1 MTTNRIRSATRP
13 CRRRVILRRVALAL
27 VLGAVLCGVG
37 LLVLFSELPGVGNA
51 EALVVRRLGGVSAS
65 QAAVAPA
72 SRIARSIV
80 AIEDERFYEHDGIDV
95 IGVARATWNNA
106 SGGNRQGA
114 STITQQLAKVLYT
127 DGSHSIERK
136 LETIG
141 LALKLEDRYSKRQ
154 ILDMYLNSV
163 YFGAGCVGV
172 VCASERYFGKLPGRL
187 DWAEASMLAGLPQA
201 PSAYDPLRSFARARV
216 RQREVLDALTREGV
230 LSRIAADAA
239 FAELHSLRA

>member
-1 MTTNRIRSATRP
+1 M
-13 CRRRVILRRVALAL
+13 ILRRVTLAL
-27 VLGAVLCGVG
+27 VLGAALSGMGVLG
-37 LLVLFSELPGVGNA
+37 LLLETPGVGKA
-51 EALVVRRLGGVSAS
+51 EALVVRRLGGVRAP

-80 AIEDERFYEHDGIDV
+80 AIEDERFYEHDGIDL
-95 IGVARATWNNA
+95 IGVARAAWNNL
-106 SGGNRQGA
+106 SGGDRQGA

-127 DGSHSIERK
+127 DGSHSIETK
-136 LETIG
+136 AETIG
-141 LALKLEDRYSKRQ
+141 LALKLEHRYSKRQ
-154 ILDMYLNSV
+154 ILDMYLNSI

-201 PSAYDPLRSFARARV
+201 PSAYDPLRSFARARA

-230 LSRIAADAA
+230 ISKSAADAA
-239 FAELHSLRA
+239 FAELRTLRA